1 MKILG
6 VLSSDDRL
14 EQPLFSGGRLFRFC
28 NPEFL
33 KYLEF
38 FFFFL
43 LFDLKLNKLK
53 RKMSKQKQHQVIF
66 TLTSGLP
73 PTKRLV

>member
-14 EQPLFSGGRLFRFC
+14 EQPLFSGGKLFRFC

-33 KYLEF
+33 KYLGF
-38 FFFFL
+38 CFL
-43 LFDLKLNKLK
+43 LFDLRLNKLK
-53 RKMSKQKQHQVIF
+53 QKISKQKQNQLIF

-73 PTKRLV
+73 STKRLV